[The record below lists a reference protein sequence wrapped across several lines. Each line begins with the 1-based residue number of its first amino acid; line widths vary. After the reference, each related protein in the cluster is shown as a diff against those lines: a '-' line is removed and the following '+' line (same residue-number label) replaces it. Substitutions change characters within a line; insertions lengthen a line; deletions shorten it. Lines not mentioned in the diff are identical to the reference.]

1 MPVFLQYCFG
11 KSPGIGSP
19 GAQQISGAQLITCNV
34 EGKKDGNT
42 YCAHCTVS
50 AVCVLMWNSLPAVL
64 LRGVPA
70 PRPKSKR
77 ALPEESPVSLSETAG
92 TM

>member
-1 MPVFLQYCFG
+1 MPVFLQYCCG

-34 EGKKDGNT
+34 EGEKNGNV
-42 YCAHCTVS
+42 YRSLV
-50 AVCVLMWNSLPAVL
+50 VCFYVEFFVWNSLPAVL